1 MNVESIEKDF
11 RGLVESETDL
21 LNLVV
26 KLHYSIDKVLDKA
39 LSESLPQANAMELRR
54 VSFLVK
60 VDFLSA
66 LHVLSLEVRP
76 YFDFCNSTRNTFAHN
91 PYATFQGQDEVKAK
105 SLLLSYPRP
114 LVPKSFKEEK
124 GSVEILKT
132 LFAVCF
138 LQVVVSYEQ
147 VCKQKVLN
155 LISSE
160 MAHEATSS
168 GGRKFK
174 EGMSVYKETELRCIE
189 QLSALYPALSQR
201 SFTRGRRRS
210 ESLHRCIIA
219 FRYFKKAN

>member
-11 RGLVESETDL
+11 RALVESETDL

-26 KLHYSIDKVLDKA
+26 KLHHSIDKVLDKA

-54 VSFLVK
+54 VSFLLK

-66 LHVLSLEVRP
+66 LQVLSLEVRP
-76 YFDFCNSTRNTFAHN
+76 YFDFCNSIRNTFAHN
-91 PYATFQGQDEVKAK
+91 PYATFQAKDVVKAK
-105 SLLLSYPRP
+105 SLLLSFSRP

-124 GSVEILKT
+124 DNVEVLKT

-138 LQVVVSYEQ
+138 LQVVVSYEK

-160 MAHEATSS
+160 MAHEAAT
-168 GGRKFK
+168 GAGRKFK
-174 EGMSVYKETELRCIE
+174 EGMSVYEEMEHRCIE
-189 QLSALYPALSQR
+189 RLSVLYPAIEPKE
-201 SFTRGRRRS
+201 FYKGV
-210 ESLHRCIIA
+210 A
-219 FRYFKKAN
+219 KK